1 MSKLDLKNAPGHQ
14 VLAAA
19 GKKAL
24 RPGGFGATDQL
35 LRFVNFQPGET
46 VLEPAA
52 SFGDTAIRLAKQYG
66 VRVTGIEKNPDSVSR
81 AQANVAAAGLIQ
93 QVQIIQG
100 DIFHLE
106 QISEQFDYVLAEAI
120 LTMQA
125 DAGKAKVLRGVY
137 DRLKPG
143 GRFLS
148 HELRVEGA
156 NTDTIRRELSAT
168 IRVNAVP
175 LSKDG
180 WIKLVEQAG
189 FVVENYN
196 IGPMTLL
203 NPSRIAQEEGIS
215 TLLTIAW
222 NVLARPTIR
231 ERILSMRETFMRYH
245 IDLGYIVLVARKGG

>member
-1 MSKLDLKNAPGHQ
+1 MAKLDLKNAPGHQ
-14 VLAAA
+14 VLATA

-35 LRFVNFQPGET
+35 LRFANFQPGET
-46 VLEPAA
+46 VLELAA
-52 SFGDTAIRLAKQYG
+52 SFGDTAVRLAKQYG

-81 AQANVAAAGLIQ
+81 AQANVAAAGLTQ

-125 DAGKAKVLRGVY
+125 DAGKAKILRGIY
-137 DRLKPG
+137 DRLKLG

-156 NTDTIRRELSAT
+156 NTDTICRELSAT
-168 IRVNAVP
+168 IRVNAAP

-180 WIKLVEQAG
+180 WIKVVEQAG

-203 NPSRIAQEEGIS
+203 NPSRIAQEEGIP

-245 IDLGYIVLVARKGG
+245 SDLGYIVLVARKGD

>member
-1 MSKLDLKNAPGHQ
+1 MSRWDLKNAAGHQ

-35 LRFVNFQPGET
+35 LRFVHFQPGET
-46 VLEPAA
+46 VVELAA

-66 VRVTGIEKNPDSVSR
+66 VRVTGIEKNPDSVLG
-81 AQANVAAAGLIQ
+81 AQANVAAAGLTQ
-93 QVQIIQG
+93 QVHIIQG
-100 DIFHLE
+100 DIFHRE
-106 QISEQFDYVLAEAI
+106 QISKQFDYVLAEAI
-120 LTMQA
+120 LTMQT
-125 DAGKAKVLRGVY
+125 DAGKAKILSGIY
-137 DRLKPG
+137 DCLKPG

-156 NTDTIRRELSAT
+156 NADTIRRELSAT

-180 WIKLVEQAG
+180 WINLVEQAG

-203 NPSRIAQEEGIS
+203 DPRRIAQEEGLL

-222 NVLARPTIR
+222 NMLARATIR
-231 ERILSMRETFMRYH
+231 ERILSMHKTFMRYSS
-245 IDLGYIVLVARKGG
+245 DLGYIVLVARKGG